1 MMAVER
7 AARTPWW
14 GIAALAGL
22 VLQGSGILPAQASPG
37 DELTFDVVSV
47 KLNKGSEAGLRL
59 DLQGGR
65 LVAANIPL
73 KQFIRAAYTLQLY
86 QIEGA
91 PRWTEVERFDITAV
105 TERPVAGPIVWTPG
119 TYAPMQ
125 RMMQS
130 VLVDRFKMKAH
141 LDARELPGYALEVR
155 AADGAAGKLVRA
167 PVPCTANGGV
177 ENGPGVLRWRC
188 APLAQ
193 LAELLSQVTG
203 RFVSDATGL
212 AGAFDIRLQW
222 APESPAA
229 PTDAPSVFTAVQEQ
243 LGLRL
248 TPHRVRTPVL
258 VIDAIDRPD
267 AD

>member
-1 MMAVER
+1 LV
-7 AARTPWW
+7 
-14 GIAALAGL
+14 ISVLAGL
-22 VLQGSGILPAQASPG
+22 VLGASGSIRAQAPAG
-37 DELTFDVVSV
+37 DPLRFDVVSV
-47 KLNKGSEAGLRL
+47 KLNKSPEASLRL
-59 DLQGGR
+59 HLQGGR
-65 LVAANIPL
+65 LVAANVPL
-73 KQFIRAAYTLQLY
+73 QQFIRAAYTLQLY

-105 TERPVAGPIVWTPG
+105 TDRPIDGPIVWIPG

-141 LDARELPGYALEVR
+141 LDARELPGYALEMR
-155 AADGAAGKLVRA
+155 APDGTAGKLGPA
-167 PVPCTANGGV
+167 TVPCTANDAS
-177 ENGPGVLRWRC
+177 EIGPGVLRWRC
-188 APLAQ
+188 APMAQ
-193 LAELLSQVTG
+193 LAELLSQMTG
-203 RFVSDATGL
+203 RFVTNATGL
-212 AGAFDIRLQW
+212 AGAFDISLQW

-229 PTDAPSVFTAVQEQ
+229 STDAPSLFTAVQEQ